1 LNTEHS
7 WDKDI
12 HIIRFL
18 DSCEDADVLRTL
30 YNQEKHVPDCFYKF
44 SRKRI
49 VATIKE
55 HIDSPLFALMGGRA
69 RRASTAARPAATSAG
84 AAAVSH
90 PAVGIPAFQSQQD
103 PVTN

>member
-1 LNTEHS
+1 MDEHFRRCEFYYFMQKCYLNAEHS
-7 WDKDI
+7 WRKDI

-44 SRKRI
+44 SRERI

-55 HIDSPLFALMGGRA
+55 YIDSPSFALMGGRA
-69 RRASTAARPAATSAG
+69 
-84 AAAVSH
+84 
-90 PAVGIPAFQSQQD
+90 
-103 PVTN
+103 